1 MYPLCSNPKVDT
13 RLDKQEA
20 SRTIES
26 YLDFYNNER
35 PHMSLRFMT
44 PAEFLLQYSQRNSK
58 VQNVV
63 SEYTAIDYRQTRRY
77 NPASI
82 G

>member
-1 MYPLCSNPKVDT
+1 MYPLRSNPKVDT

-44 PAEFLLQYSQRNSK
+44 PAEFLLQYSQRN
-58 VQNVV
+58 
-63 SEYTAIDYRQTRRY
+63 
-77 NPASI
+77 
-82 G
+82 

>member
-1 MYPLCSNPKVDT
+1 MYPLRSNPKVDT
-13 RLDKQEA
+13 RLDKQEV

-26 YLDFYNNER
+26 YLDFYNDER

-63 SEYTAIDYRQTRRY
+63 S
-77 NPASI
+77 
-82 G
+82 

>member
-1 MYPLCSNPKVDT
+1 MYPLRSNPKVDT
-13 RLDKQEA
+13 RLDKQEV

-35 PHMSLRFMT
+35 PHMSLGFMT

-63 SEYTAIDYRQTRRY
+63 S
-77 NPASI
+77 
-82 G
+82 

>member
-1 MYPLCSNPKVDT
+1 MYPLRSNPKVDT

-20 SRTIES
+20 GRTIES

-63 SEYTAIDYRQTRRY
+63 S
-77 NPASI
+77 
-82 G
+82 